1 MEMKKL
7 ISEIPEIII
16 YPSIENKSGISL
28 NMKNP
33 YTAGCFLLTDRT
45 LYTKCTTD
53 RTKILIS

>member
-33 YTAGCFLLTDRT
+33 YTAE
-45 LYTKCTTD
+45 
-53 RTKILIS
+53 IISPT